1 MFVCVCV
8 CVGGEGR
15 GREGCGTL
23 SILTSIWNKSPFES
37 DFLEGNPC
45 RIRIKIAN
53 KNFNTAPRRLVKN
66 KWLHIVQG

>member
-1 MFVCVCV
+1 MFVCVCA
-8 CVGGEGR
+8 CVWEGR
-15 GREGCGTL
+15 GRGGCGTL

-37 DFLEGNPC
+37 DFSEGNPC
-45 RIRIKIAN
+45 RKRIKIPN